1 MTIPLIVQ
9 KYGIRVIAD
18 ILDVTPSAISQW
30 RKVPLSRVVILANAL
45 QITPSEI
52 RPDLF
57 TPETSIEDAAQYLIQ
72 HDPRTRARATRH
84 LRKKF
89 KGETVTIR
97 RVEWQEIQMLARAI
111 DQNSTEKFLRHQDHK
126 SRKTVCGTKD
136 S

>member
-1 MTIPLIVQ
+1 MTIPPIVQ

-57 TPETSIEDAAQYLIQ
+57 TPETSIEEAAQYLIQ

-97 RVEWQEIQMLARAI
+97 RVEWQEIQTLARAI
-111 DQNSTEKFLRHQDHK
+111 DQNSTKKCLRHQDHK
-126 SRKTVCGTKD
+126 SRKTVCGTKGV
-136 S
+136 

>member
-1 MTIPLIVQ
+1 MTIPPIVQ

-45 QITPSEI
+45 QITPAQI

-57 TPETSIEDAAQYLIQ
+57 TPETTIEEAAQYLIQ

-97 RVEWQEIQMLARAI
+97 RVEWQEIQTLARAI
-111 DQNSTEKFLRHQDHK
+111 DQNSTKKSLRHQDHK
-126 SRKTVCGTKD
+126 SRKTVCGTKGV
-136 S
+136 